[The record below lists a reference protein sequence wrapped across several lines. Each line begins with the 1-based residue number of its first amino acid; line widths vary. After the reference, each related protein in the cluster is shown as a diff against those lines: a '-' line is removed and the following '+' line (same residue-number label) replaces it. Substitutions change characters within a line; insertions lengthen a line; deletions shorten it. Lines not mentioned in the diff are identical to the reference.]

1 MSMTGYLDERDL
13 RKEQAAKLA
22 ERDRKEREWL
32 YGDRTDAERLIRF
45 DAWVKAELAARIDW
59 TWAGEAKAKRIEQ
72 CKVGL
77 ENMVKQ
83 LWSRGWH
90 LDGKRLATLI
100 KDALDEVGD
109 AQRKGRVRDFWPFF
123 NAVVTRYVGANAEE
137 IQQAAMSI
145 GDGAGRIFDQL
156 LRKTPQQAS
165 MTELVARRADETIRE
180 QVKRQRAQEAR
191 QKADASQPQLF

>member
-1 MSMTGYLDERDL
+1 MSMIGYLDERDL
-13 RKEQAAKLA
+13 RQEQAAKLA

-45 DAWVKAELAARIDW
+45 DAWVKAELATRIDW
-59 TWAGEAKAKRIEQ
+59 TWAGDAKTKRIEQ

-100 KDALDEVGD
+100 KDALDEVGE

-145 GDGAGRIFDQL
+145 GAGTGRIFEQL

-191 QKADASQPQLF
+191 QKADAAQPQLF